1 MSEIP
6 ARFNDGGAVS
16 GRGGEERKKG
26 LGFVMGEVR
35 RDAIVVA
42 EKEKERVKPYIYI
55 YSINIYIYVCVCVFV
70 YESGSVFL
78 YAHKL
83 LCCWS
88 DRDVSKH
95 LIFVARERG

>member
-55 YSINIYIYVCVCVFV
+55 YSINIYIYMCVCVCVCK
-70 YESGSVFL
+70 YENMWQQRSI
-78 YAHKL
+78 L
-83 LCCWS
+83 LHFS
-88 DRDVSKH
+88 PTNALLK
-95 LIFVARERG
+95 